1 MILEN
6 CSFTENDEKSKRE
19 TKNREM
25 ERDSSG
31 EFTQQNLLFSPQV
44 YKHLLSSPLFHSR
57 SHMENKRSD
66 IEMVRGS
73 GGGGSSRQ
81 YFHGNDSGMMKRK
94 YEEEVSGYLVVC
106 VCHYYV
112 CYYVL

>member
-6 CSFTENDEKSKRE
+6 YSFTENDEKSKRE

-57 SHMENKRSD
+57 SHMENKRSEID
-66 IEMVRGS
+66 MVRGS
-73 GGGGSSRQ
+73 GGGSSRQ
-81 YFHGNDSGMMKRK
+81 YFHGNDGGMMKRK

-106 VCHYYV
+106 VCV
-112 CYYVL
+112 SLLRV